1 VSDILN
7 RLQAALADRYRVE
20 RELGRGGMATVY
32 LAHDLKH
39 DRQVAI
45 KTLHTELSAYIG
57 ADRFLR
63 EVKLVARLS
72 HPHILPL
79 HDSGAADGLLFY
91 VMPFVEGESLRDRL
105 RREKQLPVELALR
118 LTREIA
124 DALHYAHAHGVIHRD
139 IKPENILLQ
148 SGHAVVA
155 DFGIARAVDAAGG
168 EKLTETGLAL
178 GTPAYM
184 SPEQVSGDQ
193 VDARS
198 DVYSLGCVLYE
209 MLAGQPPFIGPTG
222 ESVLR
227 QHLIADS
234 PDVSRIRP
242 VPAFVSSALA
252 RAMAKTP
259 ADRFSDTQE
268 FADSLT
274 LTGPGPATSAK
285 PDRAQPARRSRRRL
299 VPLGAV
305 GIVVLLGLLEAT
317 TRVGRGLWARTRVIP
332 ALQRSVT
339 TGDWEGAYRLASKVD
354 RILPGDSTV
363 AALRAVFTD
372 TIGIEGTP
380 RGAAV
385 YRRAYVGGANDW
397 QFLGLAPIQ
406 NVTLPR
412 LPQVSQFRFEAPGFA
427 SGFDI
432 GAPSPG
438 AGRGRSQLRFAL
450 IPAAAAP
457 QGMVLVLAGEVFPGI
472 PQLPALSVTLP
483 DFYLDRLETTN
494 REYQAFVDSG
504 GYRRRELWVH
514 PFELDGR
521 RLTWEEAMKRLVDR
535 TARPGPV
542 TWEAGHYPEGQ
553 ADHPVSGV
561 SWYEADAYA
570 RFRGKRLPN
579 VFQWSQAA
587 RFDASGSII
596 AASNIGRVR
605 AGTAPAGSLGGMA
618 GSGALDMAGNVREWC
633 INESK
638 SQRGRYILGG
648 GWNDPAHRYYESAIQ
663 SAFNRDPGNGIRL
676 TLPVGSQA
684 DTARADDPIEP
695 IFRDYRKER
704 PVPEATFRFYR
715 RLFAYDRSPLD
726 ARHERSDSTALWRR
740 EKVSYDAGYGG
751 ERLPAYL
758 FLPRRGRPPY
768 QAVVFFPGS
777 LPLRVRSS
785 ERLVNQELF
794 DFLVQNGRAVIY
806 PVYKGTYERDDGT
819 RFSDPDPSNR
829 YREHVIQWEREVSR
843 TVDYLASRGD
853 IDTTGIA
860 YLGFSWGARLGGIM
874 LAIEQRFKAAVLVV
888 AGLNFRSAQPEVDDI
903 NYLPHVRAPV
913 LMLNGRHDNTF
924 PLETAVRPMY
934 DLLGTPP
941 EQKRNVVAEGVH
953 YVPRTVFMGETL
965 DWLDRY
971 LGPVP

>member
-1 VSDILN
+1 
-7 RLQAALADRYRVE
+7 
-20 RELGRGGMATVY
+20 M
-32 LAHDLKH
+32 
-39 DRQVAI
+39 
-45 KTLHTELSAYIG
+45 
-57 ADRFLR
+57 
-63 EVKLVARLS
+63 
-72 HPHILPL
+72 
-79 HDSGAADGLLFY
+79 
-91 VMPFVEGESLRDRL
+91 
-105 RREKQLPVELALR
+105 
-118 LTREIA
+118 
-124 DALHYAHAHGVIHRD
+124 
-139 IKPENILLQ
+139 
-148 SGHAVVA
+148 VA

-184 SPEQVSGDQ
+184 SPEQASGGGQ

-198 DVYSLGCVLYE
+198 DLYSMACVLYE
-209 MLAGQPPFIGPTG
+209 MLAGQPPFIGPTV

-234 PDVSRIRP
+234 PEVSRIRP

-259 ADRFSDTQE
+259 ADRFSDTRE

-274 LTGPGPATSAK
+274 LTGPVPATSAK
-285 PDRAQPARRSRRRL
+285 PNRSRPARRSRRWL
-299 VPLGAV
+299 VPLGAL

-317 TRVGRGLWARTRVIP
+317 TRMGRGLWARTRVIP
-332 ALQRSVT
+332 AIQRSVT

-363 AALRAVFTD
+363 AALRAVFAD
-372 TIGIEGTP
+372 TMRIEGTP

-385 YRRAYVGGANDW
+385 YRRSYVGANDW
-397 QFLGLAPIQ
+397 QFLGRAPIQ
-406 NVTLPR
+406 RVTLPR

-450 IPAAAAP
+450 VPAAAAP

-494 REYQAFVDSG
+494 GEYQVFVDSG
-504 GYRRRELWVH
+504 GYRRREFWVH

-521 RLTWEEAMKRLVDR
+521 RLSWEEAMKRLVDQ
-535 TARPGPV
+535 TGRPGPA

-570 RFRGKRLPN
+570 RFRRKRLPN
-579 VFQWSQAA
+579 VFQWSHAA

-596 AASNIGRVR
+596 AASNIAR
-605 AGTAPAGSLGGMA
+605 AREGTTPVGSFGGMA

-648 GWNDPAHRYYESAIQ
+648 GWNDPAHRYFESAIQ
-663 SAFNRDPGNGIRL
+663 SAFNRDPSNGIRL
-676 TLPVGSQA
+676 ARPVGGQV
-684 DTARADDPIEP
+684 DTGRADDPIEP

-704 PVPEATFRFYR
+704 PVPEATFRFFR
-715 RLFAYDRSPLD
+715 RLFAYDRLPLD
-726 ARHERSDSTALWRR
+726 ARIERRDSTAHWRR

-758 FLPRRGRPPY
+758 FLPRRGRAPY

-806 PVYKGTYERDDGT
+806 PVYKGTFERDDGT

-829 YREHVIQWEREVSR
+829 YKEHVIQWEREVSR
-843 TVDYLASRGD
+843 TVDYLAGRGD
-853 IDTTGIA
+853 IDTTRIA
-860 YLGFSWGARLGGIM
+860 YLGFSWGGRLGGVV

-888 AGLNFRSAQPEVDDI
+888 AGLNFRSAQPEVDDL

-953 YVPRTVFMGETL
+953 YVPRTVFLGETL
-965 DWLDRY
+965 AWLDRY
-971 LGPVP
+971 LGPVR

>member
-1 VSDILN
+1 LSQSRTNLFTS
-7 RLQAALADRYRVE
+7 LSDRYRLE

-32 LAHDLKH
+32 LAYDLKH
-39 DRQVAI
+39 GRQVAI
-45 KTLHTELSAYIG
+45 KTLHPELSAYLG

-63 EVKLVARLS
+63 EIQVIARLT

-79 HDSGAADGLLFY
+79 HDSGEADGTLFY
-91 VMPFVEGESLRDRL
+91 VMPFVEGESLRDLL
-105 RREKQLPVELALR
+105 RREKQLPLDLALR
-118 LTREIA
+118 ITREVA
-124 DALHYAHAHGVIHRD
+124 DALHYAHQHGVIHRD

-148 SGHAVVA
+148 AGHAVVA

-184 SPEQVSGDQ
+184 SPEQASGDR

-198 DVYSLGCVLYE
+198 DLYSLACVLYE
-209 MLAGQPPFIGPTG
+209 MLAGQPPFTGPTG

-227 QHLIADS
+227 QHLIADL

-242 VPAFVSSALA
+242 VPTPVAATLA

-268 FADSLT
+268 FADALT
-274 LTGPGPATSAK
+274 LTGPLPATAAVSERVT
-285 PDRAQPARRSRRRL
+285 PGRRSRWL
-299 VPLGAV
+299 LPLGV
-305 GIVVLLGLLEAT
+305 LGIVVLLALLEAT
-317 TRVGRGLWARTRVIP
+317 TRMGRSLWARTRIIP
-332 ALQRSVT
+332 AIQRSVT
-339 TGDWEGAYRLASKVD
+339 TGDWESAYRLAAKAD

-363 AALRAVFTD
+363 AALRSVFTD
-372 TIGIEGTP
+372 TMRIEGTP
-380 RGAAV
+380 SGAQV
-385 YRRAYVGGANDW
+385 YRRAYAAGRDDW
-397 QFLGLAPIQ
+397 QLLGRAPIQ
-406 NVTLPR
+406 RVTLPR

-427 SGFDI
+427 SGFEI

-438 AGRGRSQLRFAL
+438 AGRGRSLLRFAL
-450 IPAAAAP
+450 VPAAAAP
-457 QGMVLVLAGEVFPGI
+457 QGMVLVLAGQVFPGI

-494 REYQAFVDSG
+494 REYQVFVDSG
-504 GYRRRELWVH
+504 GYRRREFWVH

-521 RLTWEEAMKRLVDR
+521 RLTWEEAMKRLVDQTGR
-535 TARPGPV
+535 AGPS
-542 TWEAGHYPEGQ
+542 TWEAGHYPDGR

-579 VFQWSQAA
+579 VFQWSHAA

-605 AGTAPAGSLGGMA
+605 EGTAPVGSFGGMA

-633 INESK
+633 SNESK
-638 SQRGRYILGG
+638 SQKGRYILGG
-648 GWNDPAHRYYESAIQ
+648 GWNDPAHRYFESAIQ
-663 SAFNRDPGNGIRL
+663 SAFNRDPSNGIRL
-676 TLPVGSQA
+676 ARPVSGQA
-684 DTARADDPIEP
+684 DIGRSNDAIEP

-715 RLFAYDRSPLD
+715 RLFAYDPLPLD
-726 ARHERSDSTALWRR
+726 TRVERRDSTAQWHR

-751 ERLPAYL
+751 ERLPAYV

-785 ERLVNQELF
+785 ERLVNEELF
-794 DFLVQNGRAVIY
+794 DFLVQDGRAVIY
-806 PVYKGTYERDDGT
+806 PVYRGTYERDDGT

-829 YREHVIQWEREVSR
+829 YKEHVIQWQREVSR

-853 IDTTGIA
+853 IDTTRIA
-860 YLGFSWGARLGGIM
+860 YLGFSWGGRLGGVM

-903 NYLPHVRAPV
+903 NYMPHVRAPV

-924 PLETAVRPMY
+924 PLETAVKPMY

-941 EQKRNVVAEGVH
+941 DQKRNVVAEGVH

-965 DWLDRY
+965 AWLDRY
-971 LGPVP
+971 LGTVRR